1 MLCIVRNDLDQS
13 LWTGSNTL
21 AAGYALFLVYNS
33 YAVYNMDRVKL
44 TCLYAGAIAHTAVS
58 ACLFAGARS
67 YGYHGTIGNSIV
79 VVLYV
84 CLGVVLTAAG
94 IYEPLVDLAGCGATT
109 PLTGF
114 GYSLAKGVQKAVDE
128 RGLIGAITGGLTGTA
143 GGITVAIV
151 SGLIIGA
158 LFKEKEK

>member
-1 MLCIVRNDLDQS
+1 MIYLWVFLIGGGLCVIAQLLIDY
-13 LWTGSNTL
+13 T
-21 AAGYALFLVYNS
+21 
-33 YAVYNMDRVKL
+33 KL
-44 TCLYAGAIAHTAVS
+44 TP
-58 ACLFAGARS
+58 AR
-67 YGYHGTIGNSIV
+67 IL
-79 VVLYV
+79 VLYV

-94 IYEPLVDLAGCGATT
+94 IDEPLVDLAGCGATT

>member
-1 MLCIVRNDLDQS
+1 MCNRAASDRLHKAY
-13 LWTGSNTL
+13 TGK
-21 AAGYALFLVYNS
+21 NS
-33 YAVYNMDRVKL
+33 CTVCMSAV
-44 TCLYAGAIAHTAVS
+44 
-58 ACLFAGARS
+58 
-67 YGYHGTIGNSIV
+67 
-79 VVLYV
+79 
-84 CLGVVLTAAG
+84 GV
-94 IYEPLVDLAGCGATT
+94 YEPLVNLAGCGATT

-128 RGLIGAITGGLTGTA
+128 RGLIGAIIGGLTGTA

>member
-1 MLCIVRNDLDQS
+1 MIYRWVFLIGGGLCVIAQLLIDY
-13 LWTGSNTL
+13 T
-21 AAGYALFLVYNS
+21 
-33 YAVYNMDRVKL
+33 KL
-44 TCLYAGAIAHTAVS
+44 TP
-58 ACLFAGARS
+58 AR
-67 YGYHGTIGNSIV
+67 IL
-79 VVLYV
+79 VLYV